1 MMLERLEGT
10 DRPIF
15 LAKKDENRHYEI
27 TPSSIGT
34 PSSATM
40 LTTSVSKVYPA
51 GREWIVVSSHR
62 EENPPW

>member
-27 TPSSIGT
+27 IFSSIGP
-34 PSSATM
+34 PSTAMM